1 MMSTVLLID
10 DHDIVRFG
18 LETLLKCDGLEM
30 AAGAGSL
37 SDGLRAIAAIRPDLV
52 ITDMGLGD
60 SQGLETVRQ
69 AVAAQGPRPVLVV
82 SMQDEMLYGEQVLAL
97 GAAGYVMKETAYAN
111 IVPAARAALAGERWI
126 SPRLASRI
134 AAKLCRRNGTAAT
147 AAPAACSLT
156 AREIE
161 ILELLKRGKT
171 TKEIAS
177 ALDLGVRTVDF
188 HRANIKQKLELRS
201 GAELIAFASSR
212 L

>member
-1 MMSTVLLID
+1 MTVLLID

-18 LETLLKCDGLEM
+18 LETLLKCNGLDV
-30 AAGAGSL
+30 AACVGSL
-37 SDGLRAIAAIRPDLV
+37 SAGLRAIAEIHPDLV

-69 AVAAQGPRPVLVV
+69 AVAAQRPRPVLVV

-97 GAAGYVMKETAYAN
+97 GGAGYVMKETAHAN

-126 SPRLASRI
+126 SPRLASRL
-134 AAKLCRRNGTAAT
+134 ATKLARRSGRAAT
-147 AAPAACSLT
+147 QAPPVAALT
-156 AREIE
+156 AREID
-161 ILELLKRGKT
+161 ILELLKLGKT